1 MYRDLVDLITENYFL
16 VPESDML
23 KSMTGD
29 YLIMVVE
36 ADAEAQDSEVINEK
50 FKEMRG

>member
-29 YLIMVVE
+29 YLIIVVE
-36 ADAEAQDSEVINEK
+36 ADAEAQEGEMINEK
-50 FKEMRG
+50 FKEVRS